1 MKSICDWLP
10 GYPGF
15 IAAITGLI
23 LGMFLL
29 WTWQQEREAVRQINQ
44 SNVDSTG
51 EFVSDMFRAVL
62 DDHVQSLQNL
72 KKRIEYSGGEYFD
85 NWTFDAGL
93 IRDQRPSTR
102 MIQWID
108 STGTISR
115 NVPHSE
121 NLAALGM
128 NILELDYR
136 RNDWLEMKESGD
148 TNITPWLELVQGN
161 HAFIVDV
168 PIYFDGGFQGSISS
182 GLDFTNRFEQMLIG
196 REQFSVKI
204 YDDEGTLFFQSGI
217 AIDETSEVY
226 RFDDELSLPSD
237 LNRFWVLEV
246 SSNQPFFE
254 SDISPGSV
262 GELLLKLSLALLIS
276 MLFWIILVAYRTS
289 CQKQTALDE
298 NRILISEIHHR
309 VKNNLAIISGLLQI
323 QGLETESEELKKVLQ
338 NTQDR
343 IHSIAGVHE
352 LLYNTDQFHDIPF
365 SIYLD
370 RLSDQLLGVYSTRER
385 GIDFCPECSD
395 LLLNINQ
402 AIPLGMLI
410 SELITNSF
418 KHAFEGDSRGTI
430 ELSLKAENGIVRVV
444 YRDNGIGFDP
454 DIFKKSSGIGFTI
467 IRTLLDQLEATYTMD
482 SENGFYLSFR
492 FYQD

>member
-1 MKSICDWLP
+1 MKSICEWLP
-10 GYPGF
+10 GYSGI
-15 IAAITGLI
+15 IAAITGMI
-23 LGMFLL
+23 LGLFLL

-51 EFVSDMFRAVL
+51 EFVSDMFRVVL

-72 KKRIEYSGGEYFD
+72 KKRIENSGGGYFE
-85 NWTFDAGL
+85 NWVFDAGL
-93 IRDQRPSTR
+93 LREQRPSTR

-108 STGTISR
+108 TTGTIR
-115 NVPHSE
+115 QNVPHTE

-128 NILELDYR
+128 NILDLDYR
-136 RNDWLEMKESGD
+136 RDDWLKMKESGD

-168 PIYFDGGFQGSISS
+168 PIYFNGEFQGSISS
-182 GLDFTNRFEQMLIG
+182 GLNFTRKFEQMLIG
-196 REQFSVKI
+196 RDQFRVKI
-204 YDDEGTLFFQSGI
+204 YDDEGTLFFKSGV
-217 AIDETSEVY
+217 AVDEEIEVY
-226 RFDDELSLPSD
+226 RFEDELSLPSD
-237 LNRFWVLEV
+237 LNRFWLLEV
-246 SSNQPFFE
+246 SSNQPLLK
-254 SDISPGSV
+254 SGIYPGSPGA
-262 GELLLKLSLALLIS
+262 LFLKLSLALLIS
-276 MLFWIILVAYRTS
+276 MLLWMILVAYRTS
-289 CQKQTALDE
+289 CQKQAALDE

-352 LLYNTDQFHDIPF
+352 LLYNTDQFNDIPF
-365 SIYLD
+365 SIYLE
-370 RLSDQLLGVYSTRER
+370 RLSDQLLEVYSAGKREILFR
-385 GIDFCPECSD
+385 PECGD

-418 KHAFEGDSRGTI
+418 KHAFDSDSGGII
-430 ELSLKAENGIVRVV
+430 ELGLQAEGGIVRVE
-444 YRDNGIGFDP
+444 YRDSGSGFDP
-454 DIFKKSSGIGFTI
+454 DMFNKSSGIGFTI

-482 SENGFYLSFR
+482 SEKGFYLSFR